1 MEDKIVKII
10 NEMAEYLNVAQMK
23 KLQEV
28 LLQTFS
34 ESEAQK
40 EQISNEEYLKLFLDA
55 KKIEGCSER
64 TIQYYRVTVERLL
77 QTVDTPLRKMTTEEI
92 RRYLV
97 EYHMRRVPL
106 TNFLTRRNCRRLLS
120 RWICWTPASMCRK
133 Y

>member
-64 TIQYYRVTVERLL
+64 TIQYYRAVSYTH
-77 QTVDTPLRKMTTEEI
+77 LRAHET
-92 RRYLV
+92 
-97 EYHMRRVPL
+97 
-106 TNFLTRRNCRRLLS
+106 
-120 RWICWTPASMCRK
+120 
-133 Y
+133 

>member
-40 EQISNEEYLKLFLDA
+40 DLQRGISEA
-55 KKIEGCSER
+55 
-64 TIQYYRVTVERLL
+64 
-77 QTVDTPLRKMTTEEI
+77 
-92 RRYLV
+92 
-97 EYHMRRVPL
+97 VP
-106 TNFLTRRNCRRLLS
+106 
-120 RWICWTPASMCRK
+120 
-133 Y
+133 

>member
-34 ESEAQK
+34 EFEAQK

-55 KKIEGCSER
+55 KKIEG
-64 TIQYYRVTVERLL
+64 
-77 QTVDTPLRKMTTEEI
+77 
-92 RRYLV
+92 
-97 EYHMRRVPL
+97 
-106 TNFLTRRNCRRLLS
+106 
-120 RWICWTPASMCRK
+120 
-133 Y
+133 